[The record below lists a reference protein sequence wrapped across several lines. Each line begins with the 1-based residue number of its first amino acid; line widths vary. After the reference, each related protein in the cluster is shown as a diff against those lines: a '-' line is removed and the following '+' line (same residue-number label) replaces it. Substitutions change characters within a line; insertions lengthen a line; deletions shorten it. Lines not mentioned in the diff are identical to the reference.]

1 MPPGFGD
8 GKPPPTS
15 HQELPEDPIETE
27 SEAGLK
33 GTIKTVSARAIVVYP
48 STNTARINYSPPVHT
63 HDDPRNPSLRPLS
76 HTRRYTVTMMLLW
89 VCKADRLYRSDGAE
103 EIPLPFPKFDMGM
116 PNTRTHDIL
125 VLSTDPRFRCQRLT
139 RRCRVVTPNPLAD
152 YTLQRPTRPMPT

>member
-48 STNTARINYSPPVHT
+48 STNAARIIYSHI

-89 VCKADRLYRSDGAE
+89 VCKADRLYRPDGAE
-103 EIPLPFPKFDMGM
+103 EIPLPSEFDMGM
-116 PNTRTHDIL
+116 PSTRARDIL
-125 VLSTDPRFRCQRLT
+125 VLSTDPRF
-139 RRCRVVTPNPLAD
+139 
-152 YTLQRPTRPMPT
+152 